1 MDEMKADK
9 TELQQG
15 ATEGL
20 GQPIAVTLFGI
31 FNIAIGGLSLLT
43 SPCTIFGIAMSGEF
57 YGMSVGY
64 ALFVLLTYIAGLSLY
79 VWMLFLGEGL
89 IMLRRWARSGSV
101 KFAWTA
107 IIWWI
112 FRRGMDVIA
121 LSAGWI
127 NPPEGNRPVF
137 IARMCISLFGLI
149 YAVLLL
155 IFMRSKKVKEAFA
168 AVEG

>member
-1 MDEMKADK
+1 MDEVKKEEPKKEEPAFS
-9 TELQQG
+9 
-15 ATEGL
+15 L

-43 SPCTIFGIAMSGEF
+43 SPCTIFGIAVSAEA

-64 ALFVLLTYIAGLSLY
+64 ALFILLTYIAGLSLY

-89 IMLRRWARSGSV
+89 IMLRGWARGGCV

-107 IIWWI
+107 IIWWV
-112 FRRGMDVIA
+112 FRRGMDILA
-121 LSAGWI
+121 LSAGWV
-127 NPPEGNRPVF
+127 NPPEGNKPVF
-137 IARMCISLFGLI
+137 IAKMCVSLFGLI

-155 IFMRSKKVKEAFA
+155 VFIKSAKVKQSFA
-168 AVEG
+168 AAEG